1 MGIAQNFMKIT
12 ENISYHVAAGKIS
25 KELLHKIMTAIM
37 DGTYEKIN
45 RGEISKIFGELFFA
59 VDPGYRGV
67 AGEVPTQYA
76 NLRADERLE
85 MLANLNNEEKEAE
98 AIARMSAL
106 NVEIAATEGLDEN
119 YQIGASY
126 FLKLKNIDFDRLWSD
141 YLHPLLQEYIMVWN

>member
-1 MGIAQNFMKIT
+1 MK
-12 ENISYHVAAGKIS
+12 
-25 KELLHKIMTAIM
+25 
-37 DGTYEKIN
+37 KIN

-106 NVEIAATEGLDEN
+106 NVEIAATEGLNEN

-126 FLKLKNIDFDRLWSD
+126 FLKLKNIDFDQLWSD
-141 YLHPLLQEYIMVWN
+141 YLHPLLQEYINGMYDEESIMERFKKAYNQGKSDGVNVDESN